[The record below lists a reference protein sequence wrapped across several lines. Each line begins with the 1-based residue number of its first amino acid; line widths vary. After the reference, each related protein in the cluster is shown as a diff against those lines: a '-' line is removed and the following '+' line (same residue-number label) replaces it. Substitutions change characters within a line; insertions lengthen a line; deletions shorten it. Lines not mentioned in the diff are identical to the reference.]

1 MKVQINEKSN
11 LDVLRGFD
19 LGGLGSAKPDY
30 KEVEVSILSEITQI
44 SALMNRIQEDYNNM
58 IVTRGGKSMW
68 AKGEL
73 EKYAKH
79 LIAARVAY
87 VTSDKDGTSVYN
99 RVKHNVYLP
108 NLLSILIATIGE
120 CYFEQYGLI
129 LKPKYDFKLDVS
141 IILETSRKLE
151 IMMKSFGIS
160 MANGLPSDKSGD
172 AKVLSFNYIANQAK
186 EFEKLVA
193 PDSNRSEVEA
203 VLAFILSVNLA
214 ENTLTQRVTYINA
227 GMDDFIVRS
236 LANLETRM
244 K

>member
-30 KEVEVSILSEITQI
+30 KEVKVDILSEVTQI
-44 SALMNRIQEDYNNM
+44 SSLMNRIQEDYDNM
-58 IVTRGGKSMW
+58 ILTRGGKSTLV
-68 AKGEL
+68 AGEL
-73 EKYAKH
+73 EKYAKM
-79 LIAARVAY
+79 LISARAGY
-87 VTSDKDGTSVYN
+87 VNSDASKTPIYN
-99 RVKHNVYLP
+99 KLKHDVYLP

-129 LKPKYDFKLDVS
+129 LKPEFNYNVTTS
-141 IILETSRKLE
+141 EILETSRKLE
-151 IMMKSFGIS
+151 IMMKTLGIS

-172 AKVLSFNYIANQAK
+172 AKVLSFNYVVDKAQK
-186 EFEKLVA
+186 FEKLMA
-193 PDSNRSEVEA
+193 PDSTRSEVEA
-203 VLAFILSVNLA
+203 ILAFILSVNLTEGA
-214 ENTLTQRVTYINA
+214 LTQRVTYINA